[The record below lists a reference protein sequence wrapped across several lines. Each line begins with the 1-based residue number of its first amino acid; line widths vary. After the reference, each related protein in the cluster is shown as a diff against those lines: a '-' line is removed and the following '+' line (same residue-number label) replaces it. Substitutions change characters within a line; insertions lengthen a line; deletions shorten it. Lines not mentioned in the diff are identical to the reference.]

1 MTQAELKQAESVRNA
16 DEAEKLAS
24 TDHTDHEDD
33 HEHEHAL
40 NWRKLNRVLF
50 VAAAAAAI
58 WFLGGARNP
67 YVTGIGVIC
76 TIVGGFPIFHEAY
89 ENIVQR
95 RMTMELSMAIAIVA
109 ALAIREI
116 FTALVITLFVLVAEI
131 LEGLTVGRGRTAIR
145 HLVGLL
151 PTTATVRRNE
161 SWQDVETKEIA
172 VGEIVL
178 VKPGT
183 RIPVDGVVVGGHSF
197 VDQAP
202 ITGESMPAEKSTGTS
217 VYAGTINQS
226 GALEIRV
233 DRMGR
238 DTTFGKIIDAVER
251 AEKSRAPIQGI
262 ADRLAGY
269 LVYFALG
276 AAALTF
282 LITHNVRSTIS
293 VVIVAGA
300 CGIAAGT
307 PLAILAGIGRSA
319 QLGSIIK
326 GGLYLESLAT
336 VDTILLDKT
345 GTLTYGT
352 PEVVEVSPVEGVPF
366 ASLLQA
372 AVTAESR
379 SEHPVANAILKK
391 ASNLGISREEP
402 ESFEYTPG
410 KGIVAARRGIEIIVG
425 NRLFLEGH
433 RITLPTSAISRT
445 DSEIFVAREGK
456 FLGTLLVA
464 DTLRPE
470 ATKAI
475 ADLKSMGLKTVL
487 LTGDSKAVAEDIGGK
502 LGVDEIAA
510 ELLPEDKLEFVS
522 RLTKAR
528 HNVVM
533 VGDGVNDAPALMKAT
548 VGVAMGAGTDVARES
563 ANVVLIGNDLSKL
576 VETLSIARRCRRT
589 IMQNFVGTLVVDSI
603 GVGLAAFG
611 FLNPLLAAF
620 IHVSSEM
627 TFILNSARLLPPIS
641 SARKLVSG
649 FLPPSSATRRSCN
662 LTSRL
667 SKPLATSRCMNRVT
681 FPLSLPITCAN
692 APGEDC
698 RLATQWTRTAASCA
712 VMRFLRKRRSI

>member
-1 MTQAELKQAESVRNA
+1 MSQAQLKAPGNVEDMKELKSA
-16 DEAEKLAS
+16 DPPGPQDS
-24 TDHTDHEDD
+24 N
-33 HEHEHAL
+33 EHEHSL
-40 NWRKLNRVLF
+40 NWRDINRVLF

-58 WFLGGARNP
+58 WFVGGARNP
-67 YVTGIGVIC
+67 YVTGVGVIC
-76 TIVGGFPIFHEAY
+76 TLVGGFPIFHEAY

-116 FTALVITLFVLVAEI
+116 FTALVITLFVLIAEI
-131 LEGLTVGRGRTAIR
+131 LEGLTVSRGRTAIR

-151 PTTATVRRNE
+151 PTTATVRRNDK
-161 SWQDVETKEIA
+161 WQDVETKEIA
-172 VGEIVL
+172 IDDVVL
-178 VKPGT
+178 VKPGA
-183 RIPVDGVVVGGHSF
+183 RIPVDGGVAGGHSF
-197 VDQAP
+197 VDQAT
-202 ITGESMPAEKSTGTS
+202 ITGESMPVEKTKGSA

-238 DTTFGKIIDAVER
+238 DTTFGKIINAVER

-269 LVYFALG
+269 LVYFAL
-276 AAALTF
+276 AAAVLTF
-282 LITHNVRSTIS
+282 LVTHNMRSTIS

-307 PLAILAGIGRSA
+307 PLAILGGIGRSA

-336 VDTILLDKT
+336 IDTILLDKT

-352 PEVVEVSPVEGVPF
+352 PAVVEVHPAPGVSV

-372 AVTAESR
+372 SVTAESR
-379 SEHPVANAILKK
+379 SEHPVAKAILKK
-391 ASNLGISREEP
+391 ASDMRIPIEEP
-402 ESFEYTPG
+402 EKFEYTPG
-410 KGIVAARRGIEIIVG
+410 KGVVAVRDGVEIIVG
-425 NRLFLEGH
+425 NRLFLEGNGVV
-433 RITLPTSAISRT
+433 LPTSTSSQT
-445 DSEIFVAREGK
+445 DSEVFVARAGNI
-456 FLGTLLVA
+456 LGTVVVA
-464 DTLRPE
+464 DMLRPE

-475 ADLKSMGLKTVL
+475 RDLRLMGFKTVL
-487 LTGDSKAVAEDIGGK
+487 LTGDSRGVAENIGRK

-510 ELLPEDKLEFVS
+510 ELLPEDKLEFVD
-522 RLTKAR
+522 RLTHEG

-576 VETLSIARRCRRT
+576 VETLTIARRCHRT

-627 TFILNSARLLPPIS
+627 AFILNSARLLPPIS
-641 SARKLVSG
+641 SAKKHALG
-649 FLPPSSATRRSCN
+649 FNSQSP
-662 LTSRL
+662 
-667 SKPLATSRCMNRVT
+667 
-681 FPLSLPITCAN
+681 
-692 APGEDC
+692 
-698 RLATQWTRTAASCA
+698 A
-712 VMRFLRKRRSI
+712 VARE

>member
-1 MTQAELKQAESVRNA
+1 MRSIAFCSWRRQPGPSGFFTA
-16 DEAEKLAS
+16 DA
-24 TDHTDHEDD
+24 
-33 HEHEHAL
+33 
-40 NWRKLNRVLF
+40 
-50 VAAAAAAI
+50 
-58 WFLGGARNP
+58 NP
-67 YVTGIGVIC
+67 YLTALGVLC
-76 TIVGGFPIFHEAY
+76 TLVGGFPIFHEAY

-131 LEGLTVGRGRTAIR
+131 LEGLTVSRGRTAIR

-161 SWQDVETKEIA
+161 SWQEVETDEISA
-172 VGEIVL
+172 GDVVL
-178 VKPGT
+178 VKPGA
-183 RIPVDGVVVGGHSF
+183 RIPVDGMVVGGHSF
-197 VDQAP
+197 VDQAT
-202 ITGESMPAEKSTGTS
+202 ITGESMPAEKSKGTS

-233 DRMGR
+233 DLMGR

-276 AAALTF
+276 AAGLTF

-307 PLAILAGIGRSA
+307 PLAILGAIGRSA
-319 QLGSIIK
+319 QNGSIIK
-326 GGLYLESLAT
+326 GGLYLESLAGI
-336 VDTILLDKT
+336 DTILLDKT

-352 PEVVEVSPVEGVPF
+352 LEVVDIHPIEGVAV
-366 ASLLQA
+366 ASLLET
-372 AVTAESR
+372 AVIAESR
-379 SEHPVANAILKK
+379 SEHPVAKAILKK
-391 ASNLGISREEP
+391 ASSVGISPQEP
-402 ESFEYTPG
+402 DRFEYTPG
-410 KGIVAARRGIEIIVG
+410 KGIVASHQGAEIILG
-425 NRLFLEGH
+425 NHVFLEGH
-433 RITLPTSAISRT
+433 RVALPTRNLSLT
-445 DSEIFVAREGK
+445 DAEIFVARGGK
-456 FLGTLLVA
+456 FLGTIVVA
-464 DTLRPE
+464 DRLRPE

-475 ADLKSMGLKTVL
+475 QDLKAMGLRTVL
-487 LTGDSKAVAEDIGGK
+487 LTGDAKAVAEDIGRR

-510 ELLPEDKLEFVS
+510 ELLPDDKLEFVA
-522 RLTKAR
+522 RLTKER
-528 HNVVM
+528 RNVVM

-576 VETLSIARRCRRT
+576 LETLSIARRCHRT
-589 IMQNFVGTLVVDSI
+589 IMQNFVGTLVVDTI

-627 TFILNSARLLPPIS
+627 AFILNSARLLPPVT
-641 SARKLVSG
+641 SARELARG
-649 FLPPSSATRRSCN
+649 FLPPSSA
-662 LTSRL
+662 
-667 SKPLATSRCMNRVT
+667 
-681 FPLSLPITCAN
+681 
-692 APGEDC
+692 
-698 RLATQWTRTAASCA
+698 AAHD
-712 VMRFLRKRRSI
+712 

>member
-1 MTQAELKQAESVRNA
+1 MTQAQLKHAEVVRNA
-16 DEAEKLAS
+16 DKADKLRLL
-24 TDHTDHEDD
+24 DDDDHEGG

-40 NWRKLNRVLF
+40 NWREINRVLF
-50 VAAAAAAI
+50 VAAAAGAI
-58 WFLGGARNP
+58 WFLGGAQNP
-67 YVTGIGVIC
+67 YITGIGVIC
-76 TIVGGFPIFHEAY
+76 AVVGGFPIFHEAY

-116 FTALVITLFVLVAEI
+116 FTALIITLFVLVAEI

-151 PTTATVRRNE
+151 PTTAMVRRKE
-161 SWQDVETKEIA
+161 SWQEVETKEIA

-183 RIPVDGVVVGGHSF
+183 RIPVDGVVAGGHSF
-197 VDQAP
+197 VDQAT
-202 ITGESMPAEKSTGTS
+202 ITGESMPAEKSKGTS

-282 LITHNVRSTIS
+282 LVTHNVRSTIS

-307 PLAILAGIGRSA
+307 PLAILGGIGRSA

-326 GGLYLESLAT
+326 GGLYLESLAAIDT
-336 VDTILLDKT
+336 VLLDKT

-352 PEVVEVSPVEGVPF
+352 PEVVDVRPVEGVPV

-379 SEHPVANAILKK
+379 SEHPVAKAILKK
-391 ASNLGISREEP
+391 ASNMGISAEEP
-402 ESFEYTPG
+402 EKFDYTPG
-410 KGIVAARRGIEIIVG
+410 KGIVAARPGMEIIVG

-433 RITLPTSAISRT
+433 RIALPANAVAKA
-445 DSEIFVAREGK
+445 DSEIFVALEGK
-456 FLGTLLVA
+456 FLGTLVVA

-475 ADLKSMGLKTVL
+475 QDLKSMGLKTVL

-510 ELLPEDKLEFVS
+510 ELLPEDKLAFIS
-522 RLTKAR
+522 RLTAAR

-627 TFILNSARLLPPIS
+627 TFILNSARLLPPVS
-641 SARKLVSG
+641 SAHGLVRGLFSQ
-649 FLPPSSATRRSCN
+649 SSAV
-662 LTSRL
+662 
-667 SKPLATSRCMNRVT
+667 A
-681 FPLSLPITCAN
+681 
-692 APGEDC
+692 
-698 RLATQWTRTAASCA
+698 Q
-712 VMRFLRKRRSI
+712 

>member
-1 MTQAELKQAESVRNA
+1 MPNLPQVQSEHLPLVAHQ
-16 DEAEKLAS
+16 
-24 TDHTDHEDD
+24 DHEEEQGHSLDRG
-33 HEHEHAL
+33 EL
-40 NWRKLNRVLF
+40 LRVLF
-50 VAAAAAAI
+50 VAVAAGAF
-58 WFLGGARNP
+58 WFLGGTTNP
-67 YVTGIGVIC
+67 YLTALGVLC
-76 TIVGGFPIFHEAY
+76 ALVGGFPIFHEAY

-95 RMTMELSMAIAIVA
+95 RMTMELSMAIAVVA
-109 ALAIREI
+109 ALAIREL

-151 PTTATVRRNE
+151 PTTAMVRRKQ
-161 SWQDVETKEIA
+161 SWQDVETSEIVA
-172 VGEIVL
+172 GDIVL
-178 VKPGT
+178 VKPGA

-197 VDQAP
+197 VDQAT
-202 ITGESMPAEKSTGTS
+202 ITGESMPAEKSNGSS

-276 AAALTF
+276 AAVLTF
-282 LITHNVRSTIS
+282 LVTHNVRSTIS

-307 PLAILAGIGRSA
+307 PLAILGAIGRSA

-326 GGLYLESLAT
+326 GGLYLEALAHIDT
-336 VDTILLDKT
+336 VLLDKT

-352 PEVVEVSPVEGVPF
+352 PEVVEIHPADGVPVE
-366 ASLLQA
+366 ALMQA

-379 SEHPVANAILKK
+379 SEHPVGLAILKK
-391 ASNLGISREEP
+391 ASAMGISAVEP
-402 ESFEYTPG
+402 EKFEYTPG
-410 KGIVAARRGIEIIVG
+410 KGIVAMRDGVEIIVG
-425 NRLFLEGH
+425 NRLFLGGH
-433 RITLPTSAISRT
+433 GVTRPSATTSQT
-445 DSEIFVAREGK
+445 DSEVFVARDGK
-456 FLGTLLVA
+456 FLGTFAVA

-470 ATKAI
+470 ATRAI
-475 ADLKSMGLKTVL
+475 QDLKSMGLKTVL
-487 LTGDSKAVAEDIGGK
+487 LTGDSKAVAEDIGK
-502 LGVDEIAA
+502 ELGVDDIAA
-510 ELLPEDKLEFVS
+510 DLLPEGKLEFVG
-522 RLTKAR
+522 RLTRER

-548 VGVAMGAGTDVARES
+548 VGIAMGAGTDVARET

-576 VETLSIARRCRRT
+576 VETLRIARRCYRT

-627 TFILNSARLLPPIS
+627 VFILNSARLLTPVS
-641 SARKLVSG
+641 SAKKLAGRFFSQ
-649 FLPPSSATRRSCN
+649 SSAI
-662 LTSRL
+662 
-667 SKPLATSRCMNRVT
+667 AH
-681 FPLSLPITCAN
+681 
-692 APGEDC
+692 E
-698 RLATQWTRTAASCA
+698 
-712 VMRFLRKRRSI
+712 

>member
-1 MTQAELKQAESVRNA
+1 MAQAELKQAEAKKSVL
-16 DEAEKLAS
+16 EEESSLS
-24 TDHTDHEDD
+24 SDHTDHQDD
-33 HEHEHAL
+33 HEHGHAL
-40 NWRKLNRVLF
+40 NWAEIYRVLF
-50 VAAAAAAI
+50 VAVAAGAI
-58 WFLGGARNP
+58 WFLAGARNP

-76 TIVGGFPIFHEAY
+76 TLVGGFPIFHEAY

-151 PTTATVRRNE
+151 PTTATVRRND
-161 SWQDVETKEIA
+161 SWCDVETSEIA
-172 VGEIVL
+172 TGEIVL
-178 VKPGT
+178 VKPGA
-183 RIPVDGVVVGGHSF
+183 RISVDGAVVGGHSF
-197 VDQAP
+197 VDQAT
-202 ITGESMPAEKSTGTS
+202 ITGESMPAEKSAGTS

-226 GALEIRV
+226 GALEISV

-238 DTTFGKIIDAVER
+238 DTTFGKIIEAVER

-307 PLAILAGIGRSA
+307 PLAILGAIGRSA

-336 VDTILLDKT
+336 IDTILLDKT

-352 PEVVEVSPVEGVPF
+352 PEVVEVNLGANVPIR
-366 ASLLQA
+366 SLLRA
-372 AVTAESR
+372 AATAESR
-379 SEHPVANAILKK
+379 SEHPVAKAILKK
-391 ASNLGISREEP
+391 ASNQGISAEEP
-402 ESFEYTPG
+402 EKFEYTPG
-410 KGIVAARRGIEIIVG
+410 KGIVAAHHGMEIIVG
-425 NRLFLEGH
+425 NRLFVQGH
-433 RITLPTSAISRT
+433 RIALPNSSVLQSE
-445 DSEIFVAREGK
+445 SEIFVAEEGK
-456 FLGTLLVA
+456 FLGSLVIA
-464 DTLRPE
+464 DMLRPE
-470 ATKAI
+470 ATKAVQ
-475 ADLKSMGLKTVL
+475 DLKSMGLKTVL
-487 LTGDSKAVAEDIGGK
+487 LTGDSKTVADDIGAK
-502 LGVDEIAA
+502 LGVDEVAA

-528 HNVVM
+528 HNVAM

-603 GVGLAAFG
+603 GVGLAALG

-627 TFILNSARLLPPIS
+627 TFILNSARLLPPVS
-641 SARKLVSG
+641 SAHGLVRGLFS
-649 FLPPSSATRRSCN
+649 PSSAG
-662 LTSRL
+662 
-667 SKPLATSRCMNRVT
+667 PQ
-681 FPLSLPITCAN
+681 
-692 APGEDC
+692 D
-698 RLATQWTRTAASCA
+698 
-712 VMRFLRKRRSI
+712 

>member
-1 MTQAELKQAESVRNA
+1 MTQAELKQAE
-16 DEAEKLAS
+16 AEKYVTAEQRPVS
-24 TDHTDHEDD
+24 SDHADHEDG

-40 NWRKLNRVLF
+40 NWREINRVLF

-76 TIVGGFPIFHEAY
+76 TLVGGFPIFHEAY

-161 SWQDVETKEIA
+161 SWGEFETKEIA
-172 VGEIVL
+172 IGEIVL
-178 VKPGT
+178 VKPGA
-183 RIPVDGVVVGGHSF
+183 RIPVDGVVAGGHSF
-197 VDQAP
+197 VDQAT
-202 ITGESMPAEKSTGTS
+202 ITGESMPAEKVKGTS

-282 LITHNVRSTIS
+282 VITHNVRSTIS

-307 PLAILAGIGRSA
+307 PLAILGGIGRAAHQGAIS
-319 QLGSIIK
+319 K
-326 GGLYLESLAT
+326 GGLYLEALAA
-336 VDTILLDKT
+336 VDTVLLDKT
-345 GTLTYGT
+345 GTLTFGT
-352 PEVVEVSPVEGVPF
+352 PQIQEVVSANGFGERQIITA
-366 ASLLQA
+366 ASI
-372 AVTAESR
+372 AER
-379 SEHPVANAILKK
+379 KSEHPLAKAVMARATELAIPLVDPDQF
-391 ASNLGISREEP
+391 S
-402 ESFEYTPG
+402 YTPG
-410 KGIVAARRGIEIIVG
+410 RGVRVSYEGEEILVG
-425 NRLFLEGH
+425 SLSL
-433 RITLPTSAISRT
+433 
-445 DSEIFVAREGK
+445 FVAHGMTRGLPVSSDGAGGVSDVYGARAGQV
-456 FLGTLLVA
+456 LGSIRIA
-464 DTLRPE
+464 DVLRPE
-470 ATKAI
+470 AKNAV
-475 ADLKSMGLKTVL
+475 AAMRQMGLRTVL
-487 LTGDSKAVAEDIGGK
+487 LSGDTQAVTSSVGRD
-502 LGVDEIAA
+502 LGVDEAVGG
-510 ELLPEDKLEFVS
+510 LLPEQ
-522 RLTKAR
+522 KAKR
-528 HNVVM
+528 VAELRSKGRNVAM
-533 VGDGVNDAPALMKAT
+533 VGDGINDAPALVEAN
-548 VGVAMGAGTDVARES
+548 VGIAMGSGTDVARES
-563 ANVVLIGNDLSKL
+563 ADVILIGSDLSKL
-576 VETLSIARRCRRT
+576 VETLRVARRCRGI

-603 GVGLAAFG
+603 GVGMAAFG

-620 IHVSSEM
+620 IHV
-627 TFILNSARLLPPIS
+627 A
-641 SARKLVSG
+641 
-649 FLPPSSATRRSCN
+649 
-662 LTSRL
+662 
-667 SKPLATSRCMNRVT
+667 
-681 FPLSLPITCAN
+681 
-692 APGEDC
+692 
-698 RLATQWTRTAASCA
+698 
-712 VMRFLRKRRSI
+712 